1 MQALNSAWEPVRRLG
16 SSNKDKLLHIRQIV
30 SEAGGKVIDRD
41 SVESECEAVT
51 HTADISTLEELQE
64 IVDRSYQGMLPRNG
78 NVNVSFAQTI
88 DNSTP
93 FRSRAAECLSME
105 EGFCT
110 FKVNIESTVTALKAK
125 LSEQT
130 QNIAESKQ
138 ELCKLASDTL
148 HLRTRL
154 TELEEK
160 VFPKDKSTIPNS
172 PSKNDDILNNTS
184 VN

>member
-1 MQALNSAWEPVRRLG
+1 M
-16 SSNKDKLLHIRQIV
+16 

-41 SVESECEAVT
+41 SVEAECEAVT

-78 NVNVSFAQTI
+78 NVNVSFLQTI

-130 QNIAESKQ
+130 QIITESKQ
-138 ELCKLASDTL
+138 ELCELDSDTL

-154 TELEEK
+154 AELEEK

-172 PSKNDDILNNTS
+172 PVKTMTS
-184 VN
+184 LTIPQ